1 MSKKCD
7 LAIVNRGFWPTYPVI
22 GEALLS
28 LAEKMANS
36 KRVCVIF
43 QGGNQIKDMLEKE
56 NRGDGVE
63 FFPCTPRSTSSS
75 GIFYRIIDAVFFSFF
90 VFFALLRSKPSLVY
104 ISTDPPIIVPFI
116 VMIYCR
122 LFCSRYIYH
131 IQDIHPEAT
140 CTIIKANKLIYALL
154 RTLDNITIK
163 HAHSIITITDNMKEE
178 LGRRCKPVPAISIL
192 ANPSLP
198 LSDVIFPKNKING
211 FSFCGNAGRLQR
223 IPLLAEAIA
232 LYYDSG
238 GNLPFVFAGGGI
250 HVPLLK
256 RLSDKY
262 EKFHYFGCVP
272 AHQALQISADYLWA
286 LLPIED
292 EVTRFAFP
300 SKSSSYVLS
309 GALLLAICSPCTSV
323 AKWVEDNKIG
333 LHIPPDP
340 VILCNFFRKVES
352 LEIDYSVFDFSRRE
366 LIENLSLD
374 NFINHLS
381 LIISS

>member
-1 MSKKCD
+1 MPKKRD
-7 LAIVNRGFWPTYPVI
+7 LAIINRGFWPTYPVI

-28 LAEKMANS
+28 LAEKRAS
-36 KRVCVIF
+36 SESICVIF
-43 QGGNQIKDMLEKE
+43 QGSSQIKDMLKAES
-56 NRGDGVE
+56 RGDGVE
-63 FFPCTPRSTSSS
+63 FFPCKPRSTSGS

-90 VFFALLRSKPSLVY
+90 VFFALLRSRPALVY
-104 ISTDPPIIVPFI
+104 VSTDPPIIVPFL
-116 VMIYCR
+116 VMVYCR
-122 LFCSRYIYH
+122 LFRSRYIYH

-140 CTIIKANKLIYALL
+140 STIIKANKLIYDFL
-154 RTLDNITIK
+154 RALDNITIK

-178 LGRRCKPVPAISIL
+178 LEKRCKSVPAISIL

-198 LSDVIFPKNKING
+198 LSGVALPKNKVTG

-232 LYYDSG
+232 LYYDNG
-238 GNLPFVFAGGGI
+238 GKLPFAFAGGGI
-250 HVPLLK
+250 HAPLLRK
-256 RLSDKY
+256 LSDKY
-262 EKFHYFGCVP
+262 EKFSYFGCVP

-323 AKWVEDNKIG
+323 AKWVENNKIG

-340 VILCNFFRKVES
+340 VILCNFFKQVEL
-352 LEIDYSVFDFSRRE
+352 LEIDYSAFDLSRRE
-366 LIENLSLD
+366 LIKNLSIE
-374 NFINHLS
+374 NFTNSLS